1 MRKNDDIHHS
11 EGFNISHIKWK
22 KNGMFT
28 HKNSGIDLK

>member
-22 KNGMFT
+22 KKMECSLT
-28 HKNSGIDLK
+28 KTVE